1 MRWRMPI
8 FIVLRSRPTAIVV
21 LVILTLALL
30 AATALQ
36 VDAHREFTLIV
47 SPQPSNLAESV
58 KVTALSRG
66 FALQRTVSDTTP
78 IAVFP
83 LQRGD
88 YLIEATANSA
98 GRNQDWRF
106 RSATIS
112 VHGTVRIV
120 IGGGY
125 DFEGHPYPDHNAFP

>member
-1 MRWRMPI
+1 MPI

-21 LVILTLALL
+21 LVILTVALI

-47 SPQPSNLAESV
+47 APQPANLAESV
-58 KVTALSRG
+58 KVTALSGG
-66 FALQRTVSDTTP
+66 FVWQRTVSDTTP
-78 IAVFP
+78 IAVFL

-88 YLIEATANSA
+88 YLIDATANSI

-106 RSATIS
+106 SSATIS
-112 VHGTVRIV
+112 VHGNVRIV
-120 IGGGY
+120 VGGGY
-125 DFEGHPYPDHNAFP
+125 DFEGRPYPDRNAFP